1 MVELSHCLQ
10 EAAGAG
16 GKLSAKRG
24 IKAGEVDCLPAACC
38 ALLPI
43 QFAFKGVCTGQSH
56 RHIFLG
62 SRKFHGSMLVLNG
75 VRTLEVS
82 LFRIN
87 SESLGS

>member
-24 IKAGEVDCLPAACC
+24 VKAGEVDCLPAACC
-38 ALLPI
+38 APLRL

-56 RHIFLG
+56 IFLG
-62 SRKFHGSMLVLNG
+62 SRKFHGSVLVLN
-75 VRTLEVS
+75 
-82 LFRIN
+82 
-87 SESLGS
+87 